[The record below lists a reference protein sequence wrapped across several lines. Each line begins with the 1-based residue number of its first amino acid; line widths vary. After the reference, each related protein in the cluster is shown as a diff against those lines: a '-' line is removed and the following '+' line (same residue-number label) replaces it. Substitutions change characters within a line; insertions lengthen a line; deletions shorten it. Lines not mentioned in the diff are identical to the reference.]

1 MSNRDKKQKHTD
13 ARLEQNTIQNQRH
26 ETTCAGIS
34 QVHAVW
40 NGSNKIC
47 DCATNGRKIFLI
59 MEPQPLTNR
68 ATPSSTPASSTRRR
82 QLLLYPFTCTNECN
96 AGDVTEE
103 RRPWQ
108 SESVSWM
115 SWRGVR
121 RRFARAG
128 LFQAFVAFFKFVKRR
143 VMNRYEE
150 SVQYWRERT
159 KYSSPTPL
167 RVFSYSSSWTP
178 FCSVFV
184 RPCRPL
190 IGRFVDVFGGIKR
203 NLRWYQRL
211 SRSYMSDTDKC
222 NLKYI

>member
-1 MSNRDKKQKHTD
+1 MGFSTSRLKRTLLLKSRLLHFFIKRLIFDPQRSRALWELVSNRDKKQKHTD

-121 RRFARAG
+121 RRFARAS

-143 VMNRYEE
+143 VMNRY
-150 SVQYWRERT
+150 
-159 KYSSPTPL
+159 
-167 RVFSYSSSWTP
+167 
-178 FCSVFV
+178 
-184 RPCRPL
+184 
-190 IGRFVDVFGGIKR
+190 
-203 NLRWYQRL
+203 
-211 SRSYMSDTDKC
+211 
-222 NLKYI
+222 